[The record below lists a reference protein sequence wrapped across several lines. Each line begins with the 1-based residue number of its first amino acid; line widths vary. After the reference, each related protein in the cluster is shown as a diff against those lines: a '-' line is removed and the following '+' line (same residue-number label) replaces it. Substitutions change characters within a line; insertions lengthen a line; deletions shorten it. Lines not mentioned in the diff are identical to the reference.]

1 MKKALITLLT
11 ASLLAT
17 NLCTASHAVTMYAP
31 DGRTVEVKDNE
42 VEQYK
47 KVGWYDAPVQTVTVY
62 APDGR
67 SAIISQTEADN
78 YYAVGWYS
86 MPVITMYADDGR
98 TIVVDAQQA
107 EAYKSVG
114 WTDQAPVTMYALD
127 GRTQVVPYSQVEAN
141 RAVGWYLEP
150 PVLVF
155 SVSGASMVIGYSEVP
170 AYEEVGWY
178 YGTPTYVYDIY
189 GNIKT
194 TGSNRV
200 NEYLSQGWLSYPIET
215 YAQIICTSLKNM
227 MKDPDSFKLVSMN
240 VIRLGDSHLLFASS
254 CSATNS
260 YGARTTESYI
270 STYNLNDGSY
280 ITDLIGVVDIDIKR
294 AERAVADSDSSKR
307 AEKYK
312 ELAKIHDFAKRTLE
326 YGNEARNHGG
336 IIDISKLSY

>member
-155 SVSGASMVIGYSEVP
+155 SVSGASMVIGYSEGP

-240 VIRLGDSHLLFASS
+240 VIRLGDSHLLFVSS

-270 STYNLNDGSY
+270 STYSLNSGLY
-280 ITDLIGVVDIDIKR
+280 ITDVIGVLDIKI
-294 AERAVADSDSSKR
+294 KR
-307 AEKYK
+307 VKREIDENIGYKKEEKYEEALEYYK
-312 ELAKIHDFAKRTLE
+312 TKKSMLE
-326 YGNEARNHGG
+326 YGIQACDYGG

>member
-1 MKKALITLLT
+1 
-11 ASLLAT
+11 
-17 NLCTASHAVTMYAP
+17 
-31 DGRTVEVKDNE
+31 
-42 VEQYK
+42 
-47 KVGWYDAPVQTVTVY
+47 
-62 APDGR
+62 
-67 SAIISQTEADN
+67 
-78 YYAVGWYS
+78 
-86 MPVITMYADDGR
+86 
-98 TIVVDAQQA
+98 
-107 EAYKSVG
+107 
-114 WTDQAPVTMYALD
+114 
-127 GRTQVVPYSQVEAN
+127 
-141 RAVGWYLEP
+141 
-150 PVLVF
+150 
-155 SVSGASMVIGYSEVP
+155 MVIGYSEVP

-240 VIRLGDSHLLFASS
+240 VIRLGDSHLLFVSS